1 MKKIIP
7 VFLLVLTVFVS
18 SCDRRGSMVKQ
29 IEKMENDLKADT
41 NAMPGAEKVK
51 AVQALY
57 FEFADKFPT
66 DTLSPEYLFK
76 AADLSI
82 FLRDYTTTIGLYD
95 RLLTEHQNYS
105 KLPQALFMKAFVYD
119 QYIQDPMKASEF
131 FRQFI
136 SLYPDHELAD
146 DASQALLFCGKTDAE
161 IMEILQ
167 QRASTDSIPAAPTQ
181 R

>member
-1 MKKIIP
+1 MKKTIP
-7 VFLLVLTVFVS
+7 FLLIIITLVIT
-18 SCDRRGSMVKQ
+18 SCNRRDSMVKE

-41 NAMPGAEKVK
+41 NAMPPAESVK

-66 DTLSPEYLFK
+66 DSLSPDYLFK

-161 IMEILQ
+161 ILEILQ
-167 QRASTDSIPAAPTQ
+167 QRSATDSIPAESTP